1 MDAVK
6 IIRNFQNFNLPTTVT
21 CNAEIFQQIHHHR
34 LQGVLYIPNNYDE
47 LDQVPSKYFSNWYKW
62 IILADRIPDALNKV
76 RYDAD
81 IILIKPGKYGT
92 DRNSSLLIFTC
103 LGLEDLY
110 IHPYHGASAYPW
122 AFHNDS
128 GLHVTYERERIHRRL
143 NLHHYPLRIATPLG
157 TYSNDSYNG
166 TFIDYLHDMS
176 MPERDSGVRCGYRT
190 SSLIVKS
197 LNASEILLPT
207 MLWSTEVHN
216 SSMLLKLRYGTADLS
231 GGVLRIMHSRY
242 EKLDYTMCI
251 WPFRVG
257 FTYLA
262 ERESSNNMFVAPF
275 TTAVWICCFALF
287 VILFLA
293 QRVTAKSEMEKEGAY
308 IAVLATCLQQDASAV
323 PQGISGRWTFL
334 VLSICAMLIHAYYT
348 SAIVSALMSTGRS
361 GPDSLKSLGDSR
373 YAIASEDYDY
383 MRYLM
388 FDVPTNWD
396 DLEYLKRKKI
406 TSKFYQDIRDGVKL
420 IQAGQTAYHTEY
432 NQLYPHLRILTDDQ
446 LCKLQYIDT
455 VPETLSWITSTKR
468 GQWTDVLKSSGAWLH
483 ETGLAKQLVSRLRIK
498 PPPCRAA
505 LLAERVNIYDVTPLL
520 GITMAAVV
528 LSVIILGIEVLLG
541 KRKAVAPKKNEMD
554 LFDS

>member
-1 MDAVK
+1 MQPTSNEITSGSINEHKTNEDCKAVA
-6 IIRNFQNFNLPTTVT
+6 P
-21 CNAEIFQQIHHHR
+21 
-34 LQGVLYIPNNYDE
+34 
-47 LDQVPSKYFSNWYKW
+47 KYFSNWYKW
-62 IILADRIPDALNKV
+62 IILADDIPDALNKV

-81 IILIKPGKYGT
+81 IILIKPGQYEADG
-92 DRNSSLLIFTC
+92 
-103 LGLEDLY
+103 GLEDVY
-110 IHPYHGASAYPW
+110 IHPYLGASVHPW
-122 AFHNDS
+122 AFHNNSD
-128 GLHVTYERERIHRRL
+128 LYVTYEKERILRRL
-143 NLHHYPLRIATPLG
+143 NLHHYPLRIATPLA

-176 MPERDSGVRCGYRT
+176 MPERDSGVRCGYTT
-190 SSLIVKS
+190 SSLIVES
-197 LNASEILLPT
+197 LNA
-207 MLWSTEVHN
+207 
-216 SSMLLKLRYGTADLS
+216 
-231 GGVLRIMHSRY
+231 
-242 EKLDYTMCI
+242 
-251 WPFRVG
+251 RVG

-275 TTAVWICCFALF
+275 TTAVWLCCLALF
-287 VILFLA
+287 AILFLA
-293 QRVTAKSEMEKEGAY
+293 QRVTAKSVMEKEGAY

-406 TSKFYQDIRDGVKL
+406 TSKFYQDIRDGVRL

-432 NQLYPHLRILTDDQ
+432 NQLYPHLRVFTDDQ

-455 VPETLSWITSTKR
+455 VPETLSWITTTKR
-468 GQWTDVLKSSGAWLH
+468 GQWTEVLKSSGAWLH

-520 GITMAAVV
+520 GITIAAVI
-528 LSVIILGIEVLLG
+528 LSVIILRIELLLG
-541 KRKAVAPKKNEMD
+541 KRKAMASKNNKQD
-554 LFDS
+554 IFDS